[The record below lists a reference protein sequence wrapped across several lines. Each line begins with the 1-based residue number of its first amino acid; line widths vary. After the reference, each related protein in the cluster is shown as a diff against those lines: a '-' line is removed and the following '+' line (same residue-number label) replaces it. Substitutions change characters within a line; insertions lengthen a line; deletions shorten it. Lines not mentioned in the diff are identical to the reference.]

1 MSEQKN
7 RVVWL
12 ASYPK
17 SGNTWIRLFLASYL
31 ATDQQIDPNE
41 ALRGSYHDAVSAT
54 MQKLLGVDVTAVDN
68 QVVAALR
75 LPYLRK
81 LAENGKHDILVKTH
95 VVNGVW
101 NDAAMIPASVT
112 RRAIYIVRH
121 PFDVAV
127 SFAKHYGLSLDE
139 TVQAM
144 GNPNFAIG
152 SDNQV
157 RQPLHTWSKH
167 VDSWCEEP
175 GSYPS
180 LILRYEDLQGRPAL
194 SFANLVR
201 FMGLKL
207 DFQQLQRALDMTAF
221 SNLKKFEKENGF
233 KEESDYNK
241 GEFFGHGRAGAGLEI
256 LTKAQ
261 KGRLTKDHA
270 ETMNRL
276 GYGADGSY

>member
-54 MQKLLGVDVTAVDN
+54 MQKLLGADVTAVDT

-127 SFAKHYGLSLDE
+127 SFAKHYGRSLDE

-167 VDSWCEEP
+167 V
-175 GSYPS
+175 GLVRMR
-180 LILRYEDLQGRPAL
+180 LILRYDVL
-194 SFANLVR
+194 SNLVR

>member
-1 MSEQKN
+1 MSEQRNK
-7 RVVWL
+7 VVWL

-31 ATDQQIDPNE
+31 ATDQQIDLNE

-54 MQKLLGVDVTAVDN
+54 MQKLLGVDVTAVDT

-175 GSYPS
+175 GKLSKS
-180 LILRYEDLQGRPAL
+180 DAAIRGFAGSSGIILCEFGTVY
-194 SFANLVR
+194 
-201 FMGLKL
+201 
-207 DFQQLQRALDMTAF
+207 
-221 SNLKKFEKENGF
+221 GF
-233 KEESDYNK
+233 KAR
-241 GEFFGHGRAGAGLEI
+241 FPAITACFGH
-256 LTKAQ
+256 
-261 KGRLTKDHA
+261 
-270 ETMNRL
+270 
-276 GYGADGSY
+276 DGIQ